1 MVVVLVQIKVVVVEQ
16 QQLDLMHKALLE
28 LQKLEVEMVEQE
40 QHQVLMVHQQAEQVE
55 VEEVQITI
63 HKAQVLMEVVQ
74 LPIQ

>member
-1 MVVVLVQIKVVVVEQ
+1 
-16 QQLDLMHKALLE
+16 
-28 LQKLEVEMVEQE
+28 
-40 QHQVLMVHQQAEQVE
+40 MVHQQAEQVE